1 MRYMPKFRAFDKLR
15 ILRYAKCVMKNPFEY
30 GAIVEADAFCN
41 RQRELA
47 DLNRAIENGERI
59 FLFGERRMGKTSLV
73 KRAMSK
79 LAKNRFIAAYVDL
92 WPTDSEESFISAF
105 ASALTEAANNT
116 PQKMLEFARSFFSRL
131 VPSVTLD
138 AEGKAR
144 IDFTMA
150 GVREVERTLE
160 DVLSAPMKISKK
172 TNKQILIVLDELQQ
186 LFEYED
192 DLVERQLRSSM
203 QQQRGVSYI
212 MLGSRKHLI
221 QKMLLDKARP
231 LFRAGAHY
239 PLEPIS
245 EEHWLEFIQ
254 DRFVQ
259 TGKFI
264 TSSQISEIC
273 TLTQGHP
280 FYTQHLCHAL
290 WELTDEKAHVAD
302 EAIGQSLDM
311 VLARED
317 YAYNAIWESLTLS
330 QRRLL
335 EGLALDPPQPK
346 IFAAEFLDRY
356 ELKSA
361 STAQRAVK
369 GLIERDII
377 DREKDSYQ
385 IVDRFFQIWIRRKH
399 E

>member
-1 MRYMPKFRAFDKLR
+1 
-15 ILRYAKCVMKNPFEY
+15 MKNPFEY